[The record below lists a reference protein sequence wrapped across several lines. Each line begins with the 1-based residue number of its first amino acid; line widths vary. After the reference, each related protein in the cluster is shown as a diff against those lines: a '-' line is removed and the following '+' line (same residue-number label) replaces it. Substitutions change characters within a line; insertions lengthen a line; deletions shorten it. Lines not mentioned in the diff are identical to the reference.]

1 MAIGEPVRAVR
12 RAFADE
18 SGSALIE
25 AALVIPVVLVI
36 VFGVVMTG
44 RVVHAQIGVQAV
56 AREAGRTLASAGS
69 APAGLEEA
77 EARGLAVADGHGLAA
92 DQLELMLD
100 AGAFERGGT
109 VRAQVSYTVGL
120 GDLPLLGWL
129 EVTVSSSHQ
138 ERVELYRSRTA
149 VVP

>member
-1 MAIGEPVRAVR
+1 MLIRESTGAVR

-18 SGSALIE
+18 MGSALIE
-25 AALVIPVVLVI
+25 AALVMPVVLVI

-44 RVVHAQIGVQAV
+44 RIVHAQIAVQEV

-69 APAGLEEA
+69 APIGLEDA
-77 EARGLAVADGHGLAA
+77 RARGLAVAGGHGLSA

-100 AGAFERGGT
+100 VGGFERGGT
-109 VRAQVSYTVGL
+109 VRAQASYTVGL
-120 GDLPLLGWL
+120 GDLPLLGQF

-138 ERVELYRSRTA
+138 ERIELYRSRA
-149 VVP
+149 AALP